1 MRSLPSRRRGLA
13 MRARRQGRGARLA
26 RDARGFTIVETM
38 VAIAI
43 MAVAFLG
50 LAGVQAISTRAQSL
64 GQNQGLARFVA
75 DQKLEFARRSPVTQL
90 GIAGDPCAGTSV
102 VQGVSFGI
110 TRTVT
115 NVTMG
120 KKVSVTTRWT
130 DRFGPRQ
137 LTLTTIVSQVTN
149 P

>member
-1 MRSLPSRRRGLA
+1 
-13 MRARRQGRGARLA
+13 MRARRQGRGARFA

-75 DQKLEFARRSPVTQL
+75 DQQLELMRRSAIVNVTDYT
-90 GIAGDPCAGTSV
+90 GSMA